1 MRLEQKLNSL
11 FEVYIM
17 SVLNILHFPD
27 KRLRLKAKEVTV
39 FDESLRAFVRDM
51 FETMYEAPGIGLA
64 ATQVNV
70 QKRLLVMDVSE
81 NKDEPLCLINPEII
95 FSEGEEEGDEG
106 CLSIPGFY
114 EVVKRS
120 EKIKVKAKNEQGD
133 DIELEADGLK
143 AVCIQHEM
151 DHLDGKLFVDYLSSL
166 KRSRI
171 QKKLEKQKKQG
182 IIS

>member
-1 MRLEQKLNSL
+1 MSL
-11 FEVYIM
+11 
-17 SVLNILHFPD
+17 LNILHFPD
-27 KRLRLKAKEVTV
+27 KRLRLKAKEVTI
-39 FDESLRAFVRDM
+39 FDAALRSLVSDM
-51 FETMYEAPGIGLA
+51 FDTMYEAPGIGLA

-70 QKRLLVMDVSE
+70 LKRLLVMDVSE
-81 NKDEPLCLINPEII
+81 NKDEPLCLINPQII
-95 FSEGEEEGDEG
+95 ESEGEEEGDEG

-114 EVVKRS
+114 EVVKRFD
-120 EKIKVKAKNEQGD
+120 KIRVVAKNEHGE
-133 DIELEADGLK
+133 DIDIEADGLK

-151 DHLDGKLFVDYLSSL
+151 DHLDGKLFVDYISSL